1 MWSPLSAAPGLGLLC
16 CDTEG
21 LRRPR
26 GCCPR
31 DTERGSRRGAGGGTA
46 SPCTKRPLYPRSP
59 SAFPRA
65 DRRRPPLQPTQR
77 SAAAAPPLP
86 GAPPHGAAAAP
97 PAGPRHHLV
106 PQAAPVTPPQ
116 PRTPQRDPGGHLTS
130 PPPDSPRAPRCP
142 PPQPRSAAPTAPRL
156 DKGSGAHL
164 AAPSPPA
171 PVPPPV
177 PVTTTAR
184 RGFSISAPTR
194 PAAAPH

>member
-59 SAFPRA
+59 SAFPIA
-65 DRRRPPLQPTQR
+65 DRRRPPLQPTPKER
-77 SAAAAPPLP
+77 GSSAAPPRGTPTRGSRCTP
-86 GAPPHGAAAAP
+86 GRTAASPRAPGGPCHPSPAPHP
-97 PAGPRHHLV
+97 PAGPRGSPHI
-106 PQAAPVTPPQ
+106 
-116 PRTPQRDPGGHLTS
+116 